1 MFLRYMA
8 ANQRCKFAE
17 DTIQTETEN
26 MEQLSKMVEE
36 KFSEVRTL
44 TVSVAFSNYE
54 HCTML
59 HEGVPC
65 VSLCS

>member
-1 MFLRYMA
+1 MVVVLYNIYRYMA

-36 KFSEVRTL
+36 KFSEVRT
-44 TVSVAFSNYE
+44 
-54 HCTML
+54 
-59 HEGVPC
+59 
-65 VSLCS
+65 

>member
-1 MFLRYMA
+1 MVVVLYNIHVYRYMA

-36 KFSEVRTL
+36 KVSEVRT
-44 TVSVAFSNYE
+44 
-54 HCTML
+54 
-59 HEGVPC
+59 
-65 VSLCS
+65 